1 MVKKE
6 KSFLENAMPD
16 MDMCFLLL
24 VCFIIVATIAVLC
37 MSKKNVSEKYEL
49 NCKKNFCKAT
59 RPVARKTCPNLE
71 QLHKEYISGQNTE
84 NSNLVRQPMPKW
96 PWDKQ
101 YSGECK
107 AWSEGVGDY
116 NARGA
121 VMPVVESYD
130 DDSII
135 TRDQQKRA
143 VARGECMMATDKINC
158 EAKTPDNTSG
168 CKWDDKMKTCHPDF
182 CQPPFTS
189 CSAAGCDDS
198 PTCVGPNCCHGDC
211 CVNAHGTG
219 VRFCLCH
226 P

>member
-37 MSKKNVSEKYEL
+37 MSRKNVPEKYEL

-121 VMPVVESYD
+121 VVEGFHPSD
-130 DDSII
+130 DCEEN
-135 TRDQQKRA
+135 
-143 VARGECMMATDKINC
+143 VAGTECEGTCFEPGKVCDFGPHPAD
-158 EAKTPDNTSG
+158 G
-168 CKWDDKMKTCHPDF
+168 C
-182 CQPPFTS
+182 
-189 CSAAGCDDS
+189 GC
-198 PTCVGPNCCHGDC
+198 
-211 CVNAHGTG
+211 
-219 VRFCLCH
+219 R
-226 P
+226 